1 MRRGAVILSAL
12 FLSVAVG
19 GCSLTGS
26 TSASSGSFTGVQGQV
41 AVALNLLS
49 SDASGAN
56 AADICKNVFDAAIVK
71 RLGNTAGC
79 TTAVTAQLKTIGDF
93 TLTVKTIIVTGSKA
107 TATVQT
113 EDNGTKVIKTVV
125 LRQQSGNWRL
135 ASVL

>member
-1 MRRGAVILSAL
+1 MRRGAAILSAL

-71 RLGNTAGC
+71 KLGNTAGC

-93 TLTVKTIIVTGSKA
+93 TLTIKTIIVTGSKA

-125 LRQQSGNWRL
+125 LNKQSGNWRL

>member
-1 MRRGAVILSAL
+1 MRRGALILSAL

-19 GCSLTGS
+19 GCSLTGQ
-26 TSASSGSFTGVQGQV
+26 TSASTGSFTGTQGQV
-41 AVALNLLS
+41 AVALNLLA

-56 AADICKNVFDAAIVK
+56 AKDICTNVFDTAVVK
-71 RLGNTAGC
+71 KLGNTVKC
-79 TTAVTAQLKTIGDF
+79 TSAVTAQLKTIGDF
-93 TLTVKTIIVTGSKA
+93 TLTIKTIIVTGSKA

-113 EDNGTKVIKTVV
+113 EDNGTKVIKTVQ